1 MKGYT
6 DFVVKPSEGRYDN
19 KLNIDGVE
27 LILNTELQNHS
38 YVSRVGLVISEP
50 YFNDT
55 SIRKGDLIILHHNVF
70 RRFRDIRGKEKN
82 SRSFYEEDKYFVQ
95 PNQIFA
101 FKNDQ
106 DWKACKGF
114 NFVQPIKETKMFS
127 IDLEKEGIGILKYK
141 DPELKSIEVGD
152 LVGFKPGAEYEFIVE
167 GKKMYRVPTNQ
178 ITIKYEYQGNEEEYN
193 PSWAKSS
200 GGIDKSS

>member
-6 DFVVKPSEGRYDN
+6 DFVVAPSEGRYDN

-55 SIRKGDLIILHHNVF
+55 NIRKGDLIILHHNVF

-82 SRSFYEEDKYFVQ
+82 SRSFYKEDKYFVQ

-101 FKNDQ
+101 YKREDR
-106 DWKACKGF
+106 WVACDGF

-127 IDLEKEGIGILKYK
+127 DAFEKRGIGILKYK
-141 DPELKSIEVGD
+141 DASLKAIAEGD

-167 GKKMYRVPTNQ
+167 GKKMYRVPSNQ
-178 ITIKYEYQGNEEEYN
+178 ITIKYEYQGDEEEYN
-193 PSWAKSS
+193 PSWAQSS

>member
-6 DFVVKPSEGRYDN
+6 DFVVRPLESRYQN
-19 KLNIDGVE
+19 KLNIDGTE
-27 LILNTELQNHS
+27 FILNTELQNHS
-38 YVSRVGLVISEP
+38 YVSRIGLVISEP

-55 SIRKGDLIILHHNVF
+55 KIRKDDIIIIHHNVF

-101 FKNDQ
+101 YKRNNK
-106 DWKACKGF
+106 WLACEGF

-127 IDLEKEGIGILKYK
+127 SSFEKEGIGIIKYK
-141 DPELKSIEVGD
+141 DPALKSIKAND
-152 LVGFKPGAEYEFIVE
+152 LIGFRPGAEYEFIVE

-178 ITIKYEYQGNEEEYN
+178 ITIKYEYKGDEEEYN
-193 PSWAKSS
+193 PGWAQSS
-200 GGIDKSS
+200 

>member
-6 DFVVKPSEGRYDN
+6 DFVVRPLESRYQN
-19 KLNIDGVE
+19 KLNIDGTE
-27 LILNTELQNHS
+27 FILNTELQNHS
-38 YVSRVGLVISEP
+38 YVSRIGLVISEP

-55 SIRKGDLIILHHNVF
+55 KIRKNDIIIIHHNVF

-101 FKNDQ
+101 YKRDNK
-106 DWKACKGF
+106 WLACEGF

-127 IDLEKEGIGILKYK
+127 SSFEKEGIGIIKYK
-141 DPELKSIEVGD
+141 DPALKSIKAND
-152 LVGFKPGAEYEFIVE
+152 LIGFRPGAEYEFIVE

-178 ITIKYEYQGNEEEYN
+178 ITIKYEYKGDEEEYN
-193 PSWAKSS
+193 PGWAQSS
-200 GGIDKSS
+200 

>member
-6 DFVVKPSEGRYDN
+6 DFVVAPSEGRYDN

-55 SIRKGDLIILHHNVF
+55 NIRKGDLIILHHNVF

-82 SRSFYEEDKYFVQ
+82 SRSFYKEDKYFVQ

-101 FKNDQ
+101 YKREDR
-106 DWKACKGF
+106 WVACDGF

-127 IDLEKEGIGILKYK
+127 DAFEKRGIGILKYK
-141 DPELKSIEVGD
+141 DASLKAIAEGD

-167 GKKMYRVPTNQ
+167 GKKMYRVPSNQ
-178 ITIKYEYQGNEEEYN
+178 ITIKYEYQGDEEEYN
-193 PSWAKSS
+193 PGWAQSS